1 MMNQMNT
8 PRSESISNSKN
19 VTKFEDNIHDIILF
33 ILFGLFVILICESL
47 FKATS
52 IFIKRT
58 QLKDLL
64 NN

>member
-1 MMNQMNT
+1 MNQMNT